1 MRSVDQTTKAFS
13 KSCKYR
19 RRRLQNGEMKEE
31 TKAVLVRQRRKEM
44 RTSKRTENDAVLAN
58 GSTERQTGRTKE
70 QGGWK

>member
-13 KSCKYR
+13 RSYRYR

-44 RTSKRTENDAVLAN
+44 RRSKRTENDAVLAN
-58 GSTERQTGRTKE
+58 GSAEGQTGRTKE